1 MTREQLEMITRD
13 WACSDCRRSAILL
26 TRDWDYD
33 EEKPVSNAM
42 LVGGRKE
49 PVANMIDELF
59 LFKDVSAVIT
69 EKVNGKKNMPLK
81 DKVEQL
87 YNGSEDLKKAV
98 VRELLSIPD
107 AANIVY
113 QILSGIDDSAEKL
126 GNVRYKVYDSFD
138 KSYTRF
144 FADRKKAEE
153 YLDEQAKRIEQTK
166 GHKPHKIGNNLYEYY
181 MGLPDS
187 MKAVKCYL
195 MIVTIEI

>member
-1 MTREQLEMITRD
+1 MTREQLELITRD

-42 LVGGRKE
+42 MVGGRKE
-49 PVANMIDELF
+49 PVADMIDELF
-59 LFKDVSAVIT
+59 LFKDVSEVIT
-69 EKVNGKKNMPLK
+69 EKVNGINNMPLK
-81 DKVEQL
+81 DKVERM
-87 YNGSEDLKKAV
+87 YNGSADLKKAIV
-98 VRELLSIPD
+98 HELLSIPD
-107 AANIVY
+107 AADMAY

-144 FADRKKAEE
+144 FADKKKAEE

-166 GHKPHKIGNNLYEYY
+166 GNKPNKIGNNLYEYY
-181 MGLPDS
+181 MGLPDT
-187 MKAVKCYL
+187 MKAMKHYL